1 MIKLCGIKM
10 EISHF
15 PDHTQ
20 CIRIPLEILEEEKY
34 VVEWNYEDDAEMATL
49 LYIVKH
55 LGNAKRKELILP
67 YIPNARMD
75 RVKNPDE
82 VFTLKYFCEFI
93 NNLKF
98 DAVYVDD
105 PHSDVSMALLNNVRD
120 RLPRNWDLLK
130 TLIMDASMISVLQN
144 LSQKRITARH
154 SLACGF
160 VR

>member
-20 CIRIPLEILEEEKY
+20 CIRIPLEILKEEKY

-55 LGNAKRKELILP
+55 LGNTKRRELILP

-93 NNLKF
+93 NDLKF
-98 DAVYVDD
+98 DTVLVGR
-105 PHSDVSMALLNNVRD
+105 LLHICIC
-120 RLPRNWDLLK
+120 
-130 TLIMDASMISVLQN
+130 LIVGLMIFLCFSNISVTL
-144 LSQKRITARH
+144 TAG
-154 SLACGF
+154 SLN
-160 VR
+160 